1 MHKNETAHVTDCHLI
16 GFNKTRSANCDR
28 TDRMVPKLAIVVA
41 TGSNVLKMVV
51 VMTQKYI
58 FASSD
63 GIRRNR
69 FVMQKVETMKKIVFN
84 DLSAAILSLEA
95 FDSVSEGSSGLVP
108 KSVSLLIEFPIGSAE
123 RTALDMLTSS
133 LFPVSVFRRPL
144 VPFPVKFV
152 VTVVT
157 SVHLVDPFTFP
168 VRMLLLFPLSCLVSF
183 LFTFGHLC
191 IVESALSTSVAG
203 PMLQ

>member
-84 DLSAAILSLEA
+84 DL
-95 FDSVSEGSSGLVP
+95 F
-108 KSVSLLIEFPIGSAE
+108 
-123 RTALDMLTSS
+123 
-133 LFPVSVFRRPL
+133 LFP
-144 VPFPVKFV
+144 
-152 VTVVT
+152 
-157 SVHLVDPFTFP
+157 
-168 VRMLLLFPLSCLVSF
+168 
-183 LFTFGHLC
+183 
-191 IVESALSTSVAG
+191 
-203 PMLQ
+203 